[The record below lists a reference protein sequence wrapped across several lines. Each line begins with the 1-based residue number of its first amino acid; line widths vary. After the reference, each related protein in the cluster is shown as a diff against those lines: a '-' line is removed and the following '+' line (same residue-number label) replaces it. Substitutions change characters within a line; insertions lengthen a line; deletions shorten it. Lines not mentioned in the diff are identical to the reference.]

1 MRFDLQKVFGDSI
14 DDNNAKKLFQR
25 SLTFPGVNRFQ
36 FVNFLSAHLHISDFF
51 YFIKER
57 LLLYYQ
63 KRLTQGNF
71 AHIISFLTYFC
82 TY

>member
-1 MRFDLQKVFGDSI
+1 MRFDLQKIFG

-36 FVNFLSAHLHISDFF
+36 FVNFLSDHLYISDFF

-63 KRLTQGNF
+63 KRLTQ
-71 AHIISFLTYFC
+71 AILHMS
-82 TY
+82 

>member
-1 MRFDLQKVFGDSI
+1 MRFDLQKVFGYSI

-25 SLTFPGVNRFQ
+25 SLILSGVNEFQ
-36 FVNFLSAHLHISDFF
+36 FVNFLSAHLYISDFF

-63 KRLTQGNF
+63 KRLTKGNF
-71 AHIISFLTYFC
+71 AHVISFLTYFC